1 MHSWEIRSLE
11 TDGEAGFFEWVFAC
25 SWQGEDYEFEGA
37 SVFRLGESGISYLRE
52 HTTTAPLYDWSG
64 IWL

>member
-1 MHSWEIRSLE
+1 MHSWEIHSLE
-11 TDGEAGFFEWVFAC
+11 TDGEAGYFEWAFAC

-52 HTTTAPLYDWSG
+52 YTTTAPPYDWSG
-64 IWL
+64 TWR